1 MGTVTDSTRLFIV
14 AQDDDAAAL
23 AALAQD
29 DGWAPVVD
37 TGGRELVARAL
48 ASGAAVI
55 LVDGRKA
62 PAAGLAAVR
71 ALGGLIAATGA
82 ALLVLTDDGDTL
94 DKLYTAGATHFLRE
108 TGDPADIQLA
118 LRFAAR
124 HATRHQGERRGPAFG
139 LRADPEDVSEPISAW
154 LEAGRQVGIVRIALS
169 RLDILNAA
177 RGRAVGDAL
186 IAEAHRQVRTMAAE
200 LLGDDAVVGA
210 PRGGDIVVAAVAEP
224 GALIGLA
231 RALDGAL
238 SRPIAVGGRQAVL
251 GSRWSLAESA
261 PGDDAASLLH
271 RAAEA
276 LVSAK
281 ASDGPTIRVA
291 GPEHTAPIDSLAIDL
306 HFAIERDE
314 IDILFQ
320 PQARI
325 DSRRVTGVEALAR
338 WRHGRL
344 GPLGA
349 DVLFAAAERAD
360 LGLVLSDHIQG
371 LVLARIAAWP
381 ESLSHVRV
389 ALNITAGDLGRP
401 GFAYSFLRRVGASG
415 VACDRL
421 TVEVTESGAIHN
433 LDRAAAIL
441 TDLRAAGLRVA
452 LDDFGTGYS
461 SLAYLTTLPL
471 DYLKLDKALALGI
484 ERTRRHRGVVR
495 AVMTLARSLGL
506 AVVAEGIETDTQ
518 RQLLAAEGCAFYQGF
533 LLAPALDDAALAAMV
548 GDGTC

>member
-1 MGTVTDSTRLFIV
+1 MGSRTDTTRLFIV

-23 AALAQD
+23 AALAGD

-48 ASGAAVI
+48 ESGAAVI
-55 LVDGRKA
+55 LVDGRRA
-62 PAAGLAAVR
+62 PAAGVAAVR
-71 ALGGLIAATGA
+71 ALGGLVAATGA
-82 ALLVLTDDGDTL
+82 ALLALTDDSDSL
-94 DKLYTAGATHFLRE
+94 DKLYAAGATHFLRDPA
-108 TGDPADIQLA
+108 DPADIQLA

-139 LRADPEDVSEPISAW
+139 LRADPEDVRDPIAAW
-154 LEAGRQVGIVRIALS
+154 LAAGRHVGIVRIALS

-177 RGRAVGDAL
+177 RGRAAGDAL
-186 IAEAHRQVRTMAAE
+186 IAEAHRQVRAMTAE

-210 PRGGDIVVAAVAEP
+210 PRGGDIVVAAVADRT
-224 GALIGLA
+224 ALVGLA

-238 SRPIAVGGRQAVL
+238 SRPIAVGGRKAVL

-261 PGDDAASLLH
+261 PGDTADSLLH

-325 DSRRVTGVEALAR
+325 DSRRMTGVEALAR

-371 LVLARIAAWP
+371 LVLSRIAAWP
-381 ESLSHVRV
+381 QALSHIRV

-415 VACDRL
+415 VAADRL

-484 ERTRRHRGVVR
+484 EQTRRHRGVLR
-495 AVMTLARSLGL
+495 AVMTLARSLGV
-506 AVVAEGIETDTQ
+506 AVLAEGIETDTQ
-518 RQLLAAEGCAFYQGF
+518 RRLLAAEGCAFYQGF

-548 GDGTC
+548 GESEC

>member
-1 MGTVTDSTRLFIV
+1 
-14 AQDDDAAAL
+14 
-23 AALAQD
+23 
-29 DGWAPVVD
+29 
-37 TGGRELVARAL
+37 
-48 ASGAAVI
+48 
-55 LVDGRKA
+55 
-62 PAAGLAAVR
+62 
-71 ALGGLIAATGA
+71 
-82 ALLVLTDDGDTL
+82 
-94 DKLYTAGATHFLRE
+94 
-108 TGDPADIQLA
+108 

-154 LEAGRQVGIVRIALS
+154 LEAGRHVGIIRIALS

-186 IAEAHRQVRTMAAE
+186 IAEAHRQVRAMAAE

-210 PRGGDIVVAAVAEP
+210 PRGGDIVVAAVAEQ
-224 GALIGLA
+224 GALVGLA

-325 DSRRVTGVEALAR
+325 DSQRITGVEALAR

-381 ESLSHVRV
+381 ETLSHVRV
-389 ALNITAGDLGRP
+389 ALNISAGDLGRP

>member
-1 MGTVTDSTRLFIV
+1 M
-14 AQDDDAAAL
+14 
-23 AALAQD
+23 
-29 DGWAPVVD
+29 
-37 TGGRELVARAL
+37 
-48 ASGAAVI
+48 
-55 LVDGRKA
+55 
-62 PAAGLAAVR
+62 
-71 ALGGLIAATGA
+71 
-82 ALLVLTDDGDTL
+82 
-94 DKLYTAGATHFLRE
+94 
-108 TGDPADIQLA
+108 
-118 LRFAAR
+118 
-124 HATRHQGERRGPAFG
+124 
-139 LRADPEDVSEPISAW
+139 
-154 LEAGRQVGIVRIALS
+154 
-169 RLDILNAA
+169 
-177 RGRAVGDAL
+177 
-186 IAEAHRQVRTMAAE
+186 
-200 LLGDDAVVGA
+200 
-210 PRGGDIVVAAVAEP
+210 
-224 GALIGLA
+224 
-231 RALDGAL
+231 
-238 SRPIAVGGRQAVL
+238 L

-325 DSRRVTGVEALAR
+325 DSRRITGVEALAR

-381 ESLSHVRV
+381 ETLSHVRV

-533 LLAPALDDAALAAMV
+533 LLAPALDDAALAVMV